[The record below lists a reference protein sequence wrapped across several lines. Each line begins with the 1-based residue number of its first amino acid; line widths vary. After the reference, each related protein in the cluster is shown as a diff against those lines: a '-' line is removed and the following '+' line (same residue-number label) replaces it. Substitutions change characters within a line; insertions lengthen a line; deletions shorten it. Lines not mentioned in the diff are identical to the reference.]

1 MSWATPELPVWCWQS
16 MAACAPEQTCWWQ
29 NRFCSNSLPVA
40 THPQSLIRP
49 PLILGFE
56 PVERFSENNGSL
68 QCPPD
73 YWSLVALYSIL
84 AIGHVVLHD
93 NEYWSLHAIIRCSW
107 HAPMYLSDDNF
118 FAFFCE
124 NFRSFY
130 CVLFCTSFVWKCLCL
145 LCERV
150 FWVLFCIL
158 FVLSETK

>member
-1 MSWATPELPVWCWQS
+1 

-49 PLILGFE
+49 PLILGLE
-56 PVERFSENNGSL
+56 TVKKFSENNGSL

-84 AIGHVVLHD
+84 AIGHVVLHG
-93 NEYWSLHAIIRCSW
+93 NEYWSLHAIIHCSW

-118 FAFFCE
+118 FAFLCE
-124 NFRSFY
+124 NLRFFFKYIVSYSVRH
-130 CVLFCTSFVWKCLCL
+130 
-145 LCERV
+145 LCENVCV
-150 FWVLFCIL
+150 FCVKGYFGSYSVYYLCWVKPN
-158 FVLSETK
+158 S